1 MDLFE
6 TLEKRVGKLI
16 EAYEGLQ
23 ARVAE
28 LEAENDQLREGG
40 TGSEELRERVA
51 ILEAERAE
59 ARERLEK
66 VLKKLSALGL

>member
-6 TLEKRVGKLI
+6 ALEKRVGKLI

-28 LEAENDQLREGG
+28 LEEENVRLRQGG
-40 TGSEELRERVA
+40 TGAEELRERIA
-51 ILEAERAE
+51 ILESERAD

-66 VLKKLSALGL
+66 VLKKLSSLGM

>member
-23 ARVAE
+23 TRVAE
-28 LEAENDQLREGG
+28 LEAENEKLRQGG
-40 TGSEELRERVA
+40 SGAEELRERIA
-51 ILEAERAE
+51 ILESERAD

-66 VLKKLSALGL
+66 VLKKLSSLGL